1 MEEYV
6 KLSPTEIQLGF
17 VASCI
22 EFVARRLGRSY
33 DEIYRRMKRV
43 GLIEKYIYPFYD
55 VLHTYSR
62 EHVTD
67 DLIGCLNDW
76 EAA

>member
-6 KLSPTEIQLGF
+6 ELSPTEIQLGF